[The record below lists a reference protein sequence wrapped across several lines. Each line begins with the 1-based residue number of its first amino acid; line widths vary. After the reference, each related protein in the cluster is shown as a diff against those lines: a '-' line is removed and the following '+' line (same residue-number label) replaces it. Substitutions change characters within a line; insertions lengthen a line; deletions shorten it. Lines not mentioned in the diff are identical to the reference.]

1 MIFNPANKTVSGIVQ
16 PMDRGN
22 IGSMFD
28 QPGVFEYGLFEG
40 IAAAGN
46 GKLYCPPSNCG
57 VVAVCD
63 PVSQSIEFIAGAG
76 LGSQHNTWAGVVM
89 SPNGF
94 LFCAP
99 ARARCVLVIDPGL
112 TWQACQW
119 VGTTCGSRL
128 TRGTLTQDAL
138 TVNQRAFGLVGAIV
152 PSSPATLPP

>member
-1 MIFNPANKTVSGIVQ
+1 MLFHPATKTFSRRVQ
-16 PMDRGN
+16 PMDRGH

-76 LGSQHNTWAGVVM
+76 LGSQHNKWAGIVM

-99 ARARCVLVIDPGL
+99 ARARCVLMML
-112 TWQACQW
+112 
-119 VGTTCGSRL
+119 SR
-128 TRGTLTQDAL
+128 A
-138 TVNQRAFGLVGAIV
+138 AFT
-152 PSSPATLPP
+152 SYT